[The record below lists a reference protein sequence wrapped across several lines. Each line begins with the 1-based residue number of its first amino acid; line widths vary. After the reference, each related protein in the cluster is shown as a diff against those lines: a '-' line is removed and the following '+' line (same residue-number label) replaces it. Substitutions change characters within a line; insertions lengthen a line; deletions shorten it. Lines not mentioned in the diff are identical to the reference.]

1 LLLVLLLL
9 LLCRRSMACC
19 YSHIHTWQQVLEE
32 GCCLGDRVAAPA
44 AIPSHSTP
52 RRCCCWSHTPK
63 PRGWLH
69 VLLLWRR
76 CLLLLLLL
84 LLLLQ
89 AGPRSP
95 LLLWQRLLLLLVTL
109 LLRKAPSALPQGAQH
124 EAPCTSSTWRCCCC
138 CVAAAEVLPL
148 PNTRPYCCCCW

>member
-1 LLLVLLLL
+1 
-9 LLCRRSMACC
+9 MACC

-76 CLLLLLLL
+76 CLLLLLL